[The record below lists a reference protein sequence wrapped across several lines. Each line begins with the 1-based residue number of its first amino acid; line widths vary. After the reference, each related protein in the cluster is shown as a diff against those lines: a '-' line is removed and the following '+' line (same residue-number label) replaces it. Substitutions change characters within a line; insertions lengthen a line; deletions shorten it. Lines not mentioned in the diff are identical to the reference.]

1 MSNCCF
7 DHLFEDFKDISRVHL
22 IHPKISNRVFQQDLS
37 VAVRLRL
44 KRRPLSSYVA
54 AAAAVLKWFM
64 PWEGCIARVAALS
77 DDTADAVVA
86 TSSDSA
92 APSSSAKHAW
102 STTVARIAAAL
113 DAADPVDEGSPSGG
127 LESDPLAVG
136 PVLHEN
142 EQQLV
147 AMSAPPSAAVCC
159 SLSAKQVLS
168 RALHILKQSGAQG
181 ALLYQNLDGGPEVGI
196 GNEESEAQSRE
207 KVEADS
213 WTR

>member
-1 MSNCCF
+1 MVNDRRQDCCRPGR
-7 DHLFEDFKDISRVHL
+7 SR
-22 IHPKISNRVFQQDLS
+22 SRRR
-37 VAVRLRL
+37 RLTFR
-44 KRRPLSSYVA
+44 
-54 AAAAVLKWFM
+54 
-64 PWEGCIARVAALS
+64 
-77 DDTADAVVA
+77 
-86 TSSDSA
+86 
-92 APSSSAKHAW
+92 
-102 STTVARIAAAL
+102 
-113 DAADPVDEGSPSGG
+113 G